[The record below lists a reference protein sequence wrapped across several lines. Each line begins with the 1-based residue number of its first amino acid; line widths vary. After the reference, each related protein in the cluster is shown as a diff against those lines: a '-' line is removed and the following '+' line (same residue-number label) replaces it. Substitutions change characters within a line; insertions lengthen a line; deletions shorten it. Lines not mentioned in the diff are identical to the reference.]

1 MNLQEYE
8 NFYHVDI
15 STQIDNK
22 WKTDTVLGIVKDPK
36 RYSIK
41 IKAKDKLKIRKRFIT
56 KDTSKSEK
64 RHNKK
69 IVMITYSYLLYKAL
83 CEFNEANPLLLCRD
97 VRPERLVIHY
107 FQRVSNFFGN
117 KDILNKKIKFRK
129 RAEFETENKLPKSL
143 AGKYVRKVYQKK
155 IKPNKILNGSE
166 VEELLD
172 IIGKII

>member
-15 STQIDNK
+15 STQIENK
-22 WKTDTVLGIVKDPK
+22 WKTDTVLGIVKDSQ

-41 IKAKDKLKIRKRFIT
+41 IKSQDKLKIKKRFIT
-56 KDTSKSEK
+56 KNISKSEK

-69 IVMITYSYLLYKAL
+69 IVAIVYSYLLYKSL
-83 CEFNEANPLLLCRD
+83 CEFSKANPLLLCRD
-97 VRPERLVIHY
+97 VRPERLITHY
-107 FQRVSNFFGN
+107 LQKIFNFFEN

-129 RAEFETENKLPKSL
+129 RTEFETENKLPKSL
-143 AGKYVRKVYQKK
+143 AGRYVRKVYQKK
-155 IKPNKILNGSE
+155 IKPNKILDKFE
-166 VEELLD
+166 VKELLE